1 VNGTRNKHAARCSA
15 ARRGAAR
22 RGGVFRRST
31 DLSFD
36 GASRPHPPWHA
47 AYHHTIAAAASRL
60 ISADRL

>member
-1 VNGTRNKHAARCSA
+1 MQRS
-15 ARRGAAR
+15 AAR